1 MRIWTKTLL
10 AAAATTAMG
19 AGAASAADAVVNTQS
34 YEPTPTMTYSAPK
47 ANNWSGAYVGG
58 ALNYD
63 WGTFKSGDF
72 NASGYGGTLFGGYN
86 LQDGSVVYGVE
97 GDLSNSSQE
106 QSVGNAHFEQ
116 GWNGSLRGRVGYSF
130 DPILLYGTAGVAAT
144 DTKAVDYASSEN
156 QGAFGYTVGA
166 GAEAMITDNL
176 SARLEYRYTDY
187 GDQKYNLASGNY
199 KQGFEENTVKA
210 GLAFHF

>member
-10 AAAATTAMG
+10 AAAASTAMG
-19 AGAASAADAVVNTQS
+19 AGVASAADAVVNTQS
-34 YEPTPTMTYSAPK
+34 YEPAPAMTYSAPK
-47 ANNWSGAYVGG
+47 TNNWGGAYVGG

-63 WGTFKSGDF
+63 WGTFNGGDF
-72 NASGYGGTLFGGYN
+72 NASGFGGTLFGGYN

-106 QSVGNAHFEQ
+106 QTIGAAHFEQ
-116 GWNGSLRGRVGYSF
+116 GWNGSMRGRVGYSL
-130 DPILLYGTAGVAAT
+130 DPVLIYGTAGVAAT
-144 DTKAVDYASSEN
+144 DTKAVDYSSSKSE
-156 QGAFGYTVGA
+156 GAWGYTVGA

-187 GDQKYNLASGNY
+187 GDQTYNLSSGSY
-199 KQGFEENTVKA
+199 KKGFEENTIKA